1 MLYTITKINIFNKPK
16 KVSISVFTFDSR
28 YSNITFQDII
38 LNNKT
43 AGVSIASLF
52 QVIVL
57 NKLDLIILVDSFITR
72 NHRIKFGAGKT
83 LFLRT
88 IQVDI

>member
-57 NKLDLIILVDSFITR
+57 NKLDPIILVDSFITR
-72 NHRIKFGAGKT
+72 NHRIKFRIREI
-83 LFLRT
+83 LFFRT
-88 IQVDI
+88 IQINT